1 MPVSELGTAQ
11 PQLVSIFLIS
21 ISVRTKICVKKD
33 DQVVSR
39 QIAEEGAWEEDNV
52 VLVLKAMS
60 FLSRCCLYW

>member
-1 MPVSELGTAQ
+1 M
-11 PQLVSIFLIS
+11 
-21 ISVRTKICVKKD
+21 KKD

-60 FLSRCCLYW
+60 FYQDAVFIGEEVKYSVVIFQSYN